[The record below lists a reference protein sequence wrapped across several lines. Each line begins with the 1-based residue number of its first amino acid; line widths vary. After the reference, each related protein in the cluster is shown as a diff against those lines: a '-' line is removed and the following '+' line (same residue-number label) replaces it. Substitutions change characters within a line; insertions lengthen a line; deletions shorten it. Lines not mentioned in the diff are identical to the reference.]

1 MKKIIS
7 AVAAAALLVSAVTI
21 ISASAAD
28 VTSCEF
34 VLTPDKSAVHPGE
47 TVTYT
52 FSIVPNGDVYA
63 LQAYLELPKGFAL
76 VENSSKLVDGV
87 KEQLKW
93 DDISVTESDKLIFS
107 GFTALTP
114 FTNAAELK
122 IATFICAVNSEAE
135 TGSLSLSRYYVL
147 NSNMDAPAEL
157 TTKFLPVTIPGL
169 KKVAA
174 KASTCKEPGNNEYYV
189 CDDNCGRVYKDADR
203 KIETTVAAETLPFA
217 HNFIS
222 ETISAD
228 YLKSEANCQS
238 PAVYYKRCVNCGEK
252 GTETFTSGE
261 KNPEKHTGNTEI
273 RNKKDATCKE
283 PGYTGDTYCKDCG
296 EKISSG
302 EVTSAEHKGGKAT
315 CTKKAICEF
324 CGEEYG
330 ELDPNNHGETEL
342 RNAVEATASNEG
354 YTGDKHCKDC
364 GTLVEKGN
372 AIPKLDPTTPPDDKP
387 STPITPNVPSTPTT
401 PDTPNTPSTSDTP
414 STPNT
419 PAEKK
424 GSVIIETQLGENVP
438 KMEIITSPDALADIL
453 LTSEEQELFKDGYN
467 VRVIL
472 AVDNVDIS
480 ISDSEKSIATNA
492 LDTLEDYKTGQYY
505 DIKLYKVIS
514 GKKHQVA
521 VTDKPIT
528 VAIDI
533 PDALRDQNREYK
545 VVRIHDGKADILND
559 RDYISNTITI
569 ESDLFSTYAIVYRD
583 KAASDTDFPYTGI
596 ESPLPLL
603 ITIGAIAL
611 LVCIL
616 LFFTTGRNGLSEEK
630 KEYIFAQLIAW
641 GKRGG
646 KVRSVIALALISMLL
661 VFYYGIGMKTSDNR
675 KQL

>member
-7 AVAAAALLVSAVTI
+7 AAVAAALLVSAVPV

-34 VLTPDKSAVHPGE
+34 VLTPDKSKVHPGE
-47 TVTYT
+47 NVTYT
-52 FSIVPNGDVYA
+52 FSIIPNGDVYA
-63 LQAYLELPKGFAL
+63 LQAYLDLPKGFTL
-76 VENSSKLVDGV
+76 VENSGKLVDGI

-93 DDISVTESDKLIFS
+93 DDIAVTESDKLIFS
-107 GFTALTP
+107 GYTALNP
-114 FTNAAELK
+114 YTNATELK
-122 IATFICAVNSEAE
+122 IATFTCTANSDAE
-135 TGSLSLSRYYVL
+135 TGALSLSRFYVL
-147 NSNMDAPAEL
+147 NSNMDEPAEL
-157 TTKFLPVTIPGL
+157 TTNFLPVTIPGL

-189 CDDNCGRVYKDADR
+189 CEDGCDRVYKDAER
-203 KIETTVAAETLPFA
+203 KVITTIAAETLALSEHLFT
-217 HNFIS
+217 S

-228 YLKSEANCQS
+228 YLKSGANCQS

-283 PGYTGDTYCKDCG
+283 PGYSGDTYCMDCG

-302 EVTSAEHKGGKAT
+302 EEIPMAHGGGKAT
-315 CTKKAICEF
+315 CTKKAICDY

-354 YTGDKHCKDC
+354 YTGDKYCKDC
-364 GTLVEKGN
+364 ETLVEKG
-372 AIPKLDPTTPPDDKP
+372 ATIPKPDPTTPSGDKP
-387 STPITPNVPSTPTT
+387 STPITPN
-401 PDTPNTPSTSDTP
+401 TP
-414 STPNT
+414 STPST
-419 PAEKK
+419 PVENK
-424 GSVIIETQLGENVP
+424 GSVKIEAQLGENVP
-438 KMEIITSPDALADIL
+438 KMGITTSPDALADIL

-467 VRVIL
+467 MRVIL
-472 AVDNVDIS
+472 EINNM
-480 ISDSEKSIATNA
+480 DSSVSEDEKTLVAGALGT
-492 LDTLEDYKTGQYY
+492 LDTYEVGQYY

-514 GKKHQVA
+514 GKKHQVT

-583 KAASDTDFPYTGI
+583 KAAADTDFPYTGI

-611 LVCIL
+611 LVCVL
-616 LFFTTGRNGLSEEK
+616 LFFTTGKNGLSEEK
-630 KEYIFAQLIAW
+630 KERIFARLIAW